1 MVDSVKG
8 GRERKDEILFVI
20 PIIAFMRWLLIYNKA
35 VSENGIYIIIL
46 CEKIKGL
53 FSTASG

>member
-46 CEKIKGL
+46 CEKN
-53 FSTASG
+53 